1 MCCSFGSFKVFFFFF
16 FAVFAS
22 SYHRNNRRTPILHVS
37 GARALSLVWRAVSIQ
52 GGGRQSARRGSRA
65 RGACRAGRS
74 PQRIPALLCCLLSP
88 EQGSRTQCRLQRSPP
103 TRGAPSLVQYAV
115 SSLSAF
121 VPYFVTVLKGSLLP
135 PPSPNPFVIFSN
147 PHAVFFFLSF
157 NFSSW
162 LNVGKTDFFSFVF

>member
-1 MCCSFGSFKVFFFFF
+1 MEPAGQAGARSASLPSC
-16 FAVFAS
+16 AAS
-22 SYHRNNRRTPILHVS
+22 S
-37 GARALSLVWRAVSIQ
+37 ALSRA
-52 GGGRQSARRGSRA
+52 
-65 RGACRAGRS
+65 AGRS
-74 PQRIPALLCCLLSP
+74 A
-88 EQGSRTQCRLQRSPP
+88 RLQRSPP
-103 TRGAPSLVQYAV
+103 TRGAPALVQYAV

-147 PHAVFFFLSF
+147 PHAFFFLSF